1 MSGKRPASRGRI
13 IKVDLAAFQAEPLHR
28 RIYLSLRRDIV
39 DGVIMPGASLP
50 SSRRL
55 AADLRVSRG
64 TVVTAYE
71 QLRGE
76 GYLDANLGGG
86 TRVAGSVPDLCLRA
100 ANEPTQIGSAADA
113 RRPSRRGRQI
123 ADDWRSVPFEFMQA
137 GPRAFRS
144 TPPAIDIFPIDTWSR
159 IASRQWRRATT
170 RDLSYGQ
177 PMGYLPLRRVIADH
191 VRTIRGVRCT
201 VEQVMV
207 VAGTQQAMD
216 ISARAL
222 LDPGDTAWIEDPAY
236 FGARGALVAAGAT
249 IVPVGVDDEGMDV
262 LEGQRLCPNAR
273 LAIVT
278 PSHQVPLGVP
288 LSASR
293 RRLLLEWTESANSFI
308 IEDDYNSDFQY
319 ATRPLA
325 ALQAADNRGRVV
337 YCGTFNKSLFPG
349 LRVGFVVVPEPL
361 IDAFVGTRFFS
372 DVQPPY
378 LEQATLAEFIADG
391 HYERHIRRLRAIYQA
406 RRDLLLSEL
415 TQCSRWLTPAQYD
428 SGREVAVWLDPALD
442 DVFVAQAAK
451 RADVDVMPL
460 SPWAIAHPLRPSLRL
475 GYSGIDETDIRSGVQ
490 RLAAVL
496 QACSARVR
504 TRGWSSPITVAS

>member
-1 MSGKRPASRGRI
+1 MTVIRPASRGRI
-13 IKVDLAAFQAEPLHR
+13 IKVDLAAFHAEPLHR

-39 DGVIMPGASLP
+39 DGTILPGASLP
-50 SSRRL
+50 STRRL

-71 QLRGE
+71 QLRAE
-76 GYLDANLGGG
+76 GYLDAKLGGG
-86 TRVAGSVPDLCLRA
+86 TRVSGSIPDLCLRA
-100 ANEPTQIGSAADA
+100 VSEPAQIGSRADT
-113 RRPSRRGRQI
+113 RQPSRRGQEI
-123 ADDWRSVPFEFMQA
+123 AEEFRSIPFDFTPA

-144 TPPAIDIFPIDTWSR
+144 TPPAIDIFPVDTWSR
-159 IASRQWRRATT
+159 ISSRQWRRATT

-177 PMGYLPLRRVIADH
+177 QMGYLPLRRVIADH
-191 VRTIRGVRCT
+191 VRAIRGVRCT
-201 VEQVMV
+201 VEQVMI

-216 ISARAL
+216 FCARAL
-222 LDPGDTAWIEDPAY
+222 LDPGDSAWVEDPAY
-236 FGARGALVAAGAT
+236 FGARGALVAAGAK
-249 IVPVGVDDEGMDV
+249 IIPVGVDDQGIDV
-262 LEGQRLCPNAR
+262 MEGQRLCPDAR

-278 PSHQVPLGVP
+278 PSHQVPLGIP

-293 RRLLLEWTESANSFI
+293 RRQLLEWADAANAFI

-349 LRVGFVVVPEPL
+349 LRVGFVIVPEPL

-372 DVQPPY
+372 DIQPPY
-378 LEQATLAEFIADG
+378 LEQATLAEFIAEG
-391 HYERHIRRLRAIYQA
+391 HYERHIRRLRAIYQG

-415 TQCSRWLTPAQYD
+415 EQCSRWLTPAHYD

-451 RADVDVMPL
+451 RAEVDVLPL
-460 SPWAIAHPLRPSLRL
+460 SPWAITHPIRPSLRL
-475 GYSGIDETDIRSGVQ
+475 GYSGIDETDIRIGVR
-490 RLAAVL
+490 RLTEVL
-496 QACSARVR
+496 RACT
-504 TRGWSSPITVAS
+504 TRIGSRAWTSPITVAS